1 MKKRGFTLIE
11 MIVVLL
17 LLGIVIVL
25 VLPAVR
31 GLTYNSN
38 SKKYQ
43 QLEKTINEAAKLYS
57 SSYQGELVNTSYE
70 CFNIPYSTL
79 IKEGLIEEE
88 DINCSGNIIMRKR
101 KKIGYDYEQYLTCKN
116 SKGEVIHQKKR
127 PASLL
132 KCIGFSGKFVVNYDL
147 YTDSNYSNGYT
158 QGNWERYV
166 YSKYKSESPYGSG
179 IEKYQ
184 YTKDLINW
192 IDITGDSETYTN
204 FNGNVYVRA
213 IDQDGNISSMAHH
226 LIKTD
231 TTGPSFSLSNNENA
245 ITENNTMVVNVSNV
259 SDKGIGIESG
269 GNIYSF
275 DNGST
280 WVNNSSKEYLLAST
294 GTIQVKDKLGNVT
307 TQPVSVIK
315 ACSGSLANATSDKIL
330 TGYSAWV
337 NGSLVNGTMKNNGAV
352 NIALNSGDSYTV
364 PAGYHNGSGKITT
377 KTLAEQTPG
386 TATADNI
393 TEGKTA
399 WVNGKLI
406 TGTGSNAGKVVR
418 KAISVMYSH
427 DSISSK
433 VNFVDIVG
441 SLSMSHTAQY
451 AGKSSQCSTA
461 STGKTPLIKLID
473 LSDENNPMLLY
484 QITLSA
490 SYKYSGGYGC
500 GYGVGASIN
509 LKDENGNII
518 ATKGYPA
525 NNTTNQQNQ
534 TVMFTLFDYNIN
546 TDNVY
551 VDFTF
556 CPSAY
561 GFNGYNPAYPDS
573 YLNLRPTVNVTLDSG
588 ISTIYYINK

>member
-116 SKGEVIHQKKR
+116 SKGEVIHQEKR

-158 QGNWERYV
+158 QGNWEKYV

-280 WVNNSSKEYLLAST
+280 WVNSSSKEYLLAST

-315 ACSGSLANATSDKIL
+315 ACSGSLVNATSDKIL

-406 TGTGSNAGKVVR
+406 TGTGADIKSSYTN
-418 KAISVMYSH
+418 
-427 DSISSK
+427 SISALYNSQAITESLGTTGCYSSAHNNQGAWYADDDNFNYSK
-433 VNFVDIVG
+433 TLSLYETSGKKHAALNIINFNISCSSDNAYSETWG
-441 SLSMSHTAQY
+441 RYNMSYSVTTNN
-451 AGKSSQCSTA
+451 GKSLASGSISGSNGQTA
-461 STGKTPLIKLID
+461 SRV
-473 LSDENNPMLLY
+473 
-484 QITLSA
+484 IT
-490 SYKYSGGYGC
+490 
-500 GYGVGASIN
+500 IN
-509 LKDENGNII
+509 LFASQLGDAKEVTISISGNTSARAATHKDSQGRADVTVTNIY
-518 ATKGYPA
+518 AT
-525 NNTTNQQNQ
+525 
-534 TVMFTLFDYNIN
+534 
-546 TDNVY
+546 
-551 VDFTF
+551 
-556 CPSAY
+556 
-561 GFNGYNPAYPDS
+561 
-573 YLNLRPTVNVTLDSG
+573 YLPME
-588 ISTIYYINK
+588 

>member
-158 QGNWERYV
+158 QGNWEKYV

-231 TTGPSFSLSNNENA
+231 TMGPSFSLSNNENA

-406 TGTGSNAGKVVR
+406 TGTGADVKSSYTN
-418 KAISVMYSH
+418 
-427 DSISSK
+427 SISALYNSQAITESLGTTGCYSSAHNNQGSWYADDDNFNYSK
-433 VNFVDIVG
+433 TLSLYETSEKKHAALNIINFNISCSSDNAYSETWG
-441 SLSMSHTAQY
+441 RYNMSYSVTTNN
-451 AGKSSQCSTA
+451 GKSLASGSISGSNGQTA
-461 STGKTPLIKLID
+461 SRV
-473 LSDENNPMLLY
+473 
-484 QITLSA
+484 IT
-490 SYKYSGGYGC
+490 
-500 GYGVGASIN
+500 IN
-509 LKDENGNII
+509 LFASQLGDAKEVTISISGNTSARAATHKDSQGR
-518 ATKGYPA
+518 A
-525 NNTTNQQNQ
+525 
-534 TVMFTLFDYNIN
+534 
-546 TDNVY
+546 
-551 VDFTF
+551 
-556 CPSAY
+556 
-561 GFNGYNPAYPDS
+561 
-573 YLNLRPTVNVTLDSG
+573 NVTV
-588 ISTIYYINK
+588 TNIYATYLPME

>member
-158 QGNWERYV
+158 QGNWEKYV

-406 TGTGSNAGKVVR
+406 TGTGADVKSSYTNGYNAGLVDGKENAVKKLRVDSF
-418 KAISVMYSH
+418 KTYDVSATSGSTSSFSINTGTSKGTVKSGSFNYQSV
-427 DSISSK
+427 SIYI
-433 VNFVDIVG
+433 N
-441 SLSMSHTAQY
+441 T
-451 AGKSSQCSTA
+451 
-461 STGKTPLIKLID
+461 TPNNEAALLNTITFQ
-473 LSDENNPMLLY
+473 LSDGNGNSSNGGNSSSSSSYTIYDGNPSNN
-484 QITLSA
+484 IVIA
-490 SYKYSGGYGC
+490 SGGKGSI
-500 GYGVGASIN
+500 SIN
-509 LKDENGNII
+509 LFSYKLTSDYITIMASGAGYARHGSISNDGV
-518 ATKGYPA
+518 ATASASITSVKA
-525 NNTTNQQNQ
+525 NYL
-534 TVMFTLFDYNIN
+534 TL
-546 TDNVY
+546 
-551 VDFTF
+551 
-556 CPSAY
+556 
-561 GFNGYNPAYPDS
+561 S
-573 YLNLRPTVNVTLDSG
+573 YSD
-588 ISTIYYINK
+588 